1 MIGILLGVNKM
12 KKLKGGIE
20 SIIAVVI
27 LAGIVIALII
37 AVILPM
43 VKTTSQIGEDG
54 KGRMN
59 GLAEQLKPTARP

>member
-1 MIGILLGVNKM
+1 M

-43 VKTTSQIGEDG
+43 TKETSEMGNEGTERMSNLADEMRGTT
-54 KGRMN
+54 K
-59 GLAEQLKPTARP
+59 